1 MRTSEQL
8 EAEATALGEVPCR
21 PAVLDDRRLLEEI
34 EAWERL
40 GRLADARR
48 TALAGEIAWRSREQI
63 GEASLAKRE
72 GQRDAVD
79 LLAHELRISTREA
92 KRRTG
97 LGLRLRSRLS
107 LQGEELP
114 ARWAHVAAALEAGAI
129 GVDAAR
135 VIVDALA
142 AVARRADAAELQVAE
157 AALVE
162 SAGTMSADLVRVQA
176 EVWQAALDPDG
187 AKPAEDAA
195 HANRGARMGREGA
208 DGITVTIL
216 KTEHEVS
223 ALLRA
228 ALNSGRRGVQWV
240 RQPADD
246 CEDDTDWHEA
256 ADDRRS
262 RAQFDHDTLIDI
274 IRAGIRASDDEAASP
289 ASSPAEVIVVVKAA
303 DLESGRGC
311 GWADGIAGR
320 ISIPTVRRLQC
331 SGSTRLAVTGGDGE
345 VLHLS
350 HAKRL
355 FTRAQRRAL
364 AIRDGG
370 CAWPGC
376 SAPVAWTEAH
386 HIAWVARDDGTTD
399 VENGVLLCSFH
410 HHRIHSSD
418 EWEIR
423 VHGGAPYLVP
433 KRWRGAPLP
442 RHRMQRHRL
451 HQAGD
456 PPGQAA

>member
-1 MRTSEQL
+1 MEMADRL
-8 EAEATALGEVPCR
+8 VAEATALGAVPCR
-21 PAVLDDRRLLEEI
+21 PVALDDSRLLDEI
-34 EAWERL
+34 EAWERI

-79 LLAHELRISTREA
+79 LLAQELRISTREA
-92 KRRTG
+92 KRRTA

-107 LQGEELP
+107 LLGEELP
-114 ARWAHVAAALEAGAI
+114 GRWAHVAAALEAGAI

-135 VIVDALA
+135 VIVDALG
-142 AVARRADAAELQVAE
+142 AVARRADAEDLQVAE

-162 SAGTMSADLVRVQA
+162 SARSMSADLLRVQA

-195 HANRGARMGREGA
+195 HVNRSAKMGRESA

-216 KTEHEVS
+216 KTETEVT

-246 CEDDTDWHEA
+246 CEDDSEWHEA
-256 ADDRRS
+256 ADDQRS

-274 IRAGIRASDDEAASP
+274 IRAGLRASDDEAASP
-289 ASSPAEVIVVVKAA
+289 ASSPAEVIVVVKAD
-303 DLESGRGC
+303 DLEAGRGC

-320 ISIPTVRRLQC
+320 IAIPTVRRLQC
-331 SGSTRLAVTGGDGE
+331 SGSTRLAVTGGEGE

-364 AIRDGG
+364 AVRDGG

-433 KRWRGAPLP
+433 RRWRGAPSP

-456 PPGQAA
+456 PPGQVA

>member
-1 MRTSEQL
+1 M
-8 EAEATALGEVPCR
+8 
-21 PAVLDDRRLLEEI
+21 
-34 EAWERL
+34 
-40 GRLADARR
+40 
-48 TALAGEIAWRSREQI
+48 
-63 GEASLAKRE
+63 
-72 GQRDAVD
+72 
-79 LLAHELRISTREA
+79 
-92 KRRTG
+92 
-97 LGLRLRSRLS
+97 
-107 LQGEELP
+107 
-114 ARWAHVAAALEAGAI
+114 
-129 GVDAAR
+129 
-135 VIVDALA
+135 
-142 AVARRADAAELQVAE
+142 
-157 AALVE
+157 
-162 SAGTMSADLVRVQA
+162 
-176 EVWQAALDPDG
+176 
-187 AKPAEDAA
+187 
-195 HANRGARMGREGA
+195 
-208 DGITVTIL
+208 
-216 KTEHEVS
+216 
-223 ALLRA
+223 
-228 ALNSGRRGVQWV
+228 QWV